1 MEGSSMMFDFS
12 GKAALVTGG
21 SRGIGRAI
29 AVALAR
35 GKAKVAIGYAGNE
48 AAAQEAGG
56 LCEEAGAAQVKLLKF
71 DVADPAA
78 CAAAVDEVVSAFGG
92 LHVLVNNA
100 GIALDQLVM
109 RLKDDE
115 WRRQLDVNLGG
126 TFHLVRAAARPM
138 MKQRGG
144 SIVNLTSVVGEMGNA
159 GQAAYA
165 ATKAGIIGFTKSVAR
180 ELASRN
186 IRVNAVA
193 PGFIDTDMT
202 SGLPEAA
209 RTKML
214 ESIPL
219 ARLGTAGEVAAT
231 VAFLASDQASYVTG
245 EVLRVNGGMYM

>member
-1 MEGSSMMFDFS
+1 MFDFT
-12 GKAALVTGG
+12 GKTALVTGG

-29 AVALAR
+29 AVTLAR
-35 GKAKVAIGYAGNE
+35 GKARVAINYAGNE
-48 AAAQEAGG
+48 AAAQEAAA
-56 LCEEAGAAQVKLLKF
+56 LCEKAGAPQVKLLKF

-78 CAAAVDEVVSAFGG
+78 CAAAVDEVVTGLGG

-109 RLKDDE
+109 RLKDDD
-115 WRRQLDVNLGG
+115 WQRQLDVNLTG
-126 TFHLVRAAARPM
+126 TFNLIRSAAKPM

-165 ATKAGIIGFTKSVAR
+165 ATKAGLIGLTKSVAR

-209 RTKML
+209 RTRML
-214 ESIPL
+214 ETIPL
-219 ARLGTAGEVAAT
+219 ARLGSAEEVANT
-231 VAFLASDQASYVTG
+231 VAFLASDEASYVTG